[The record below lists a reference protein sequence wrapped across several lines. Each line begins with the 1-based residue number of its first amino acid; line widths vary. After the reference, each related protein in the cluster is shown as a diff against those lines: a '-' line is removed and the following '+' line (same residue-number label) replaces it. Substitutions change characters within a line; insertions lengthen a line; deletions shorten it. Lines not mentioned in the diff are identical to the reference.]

1 MKQRL
6 IPLLRG
12 QWGNILYAFR
22 ATTAAICALVAAELL
37 NLECPYWAAL
47 TALIVIQPSRGLIF
61 EKSVYRLV
69 GTCIGSLAG
78 LLLVLNFHSPL
89 TLTLALAL
97 WVGSCVAIGSVF
109 YGLRSYGC
117 MMAGMTCAVIAMSG
131 VLNGSQ
137 FYEIAFARIACIFIG
152 ITVATVIT
160 AFVTPKRTLA
170 EVSQRLNHL
179 ATETISWLGWQFRKE
194 NGESSAKKEQELLIE
209 LAEIESLIEVVLAG
223 SLHSRQEIRQTSNLV
238 SALLNL
244 LGAGCL
250 LSKQKL
256 TDPGQRALQQPL
268 TDLLARQLEQL
279 STLQN
284 SELAQQCLIELSETI
299 RQLKA
304 ERPMLHVSLHEI
316 VASLRRVLQY
326 RHLQCKE
333 LDTDRNIFVRH
344 RDWREGIRAALR
356 AAVMIAAAGV
366 LWTFFGWHYEP
377 LMIMAL
383 SIMLT
388 IFATKDHPAHMMR
401 HVLTGATIGALTAI
415 FCRALL
421 LSGHPGA
428 TVEYLVMTPFLLTGI
443 WGMTQ
448 KRTAMA
454 ATDGTFIFLLTL
466 QPGVTTQVVPFDMA
480 FGALAMLLGIGSSWL
495 AYRYLFPINPAVR
508 MQALLH
514 STSKDIKLLAL
525 GRKPSTLLRIEARM
539 KHKIIR
545 TVIMAKHYDTN
556 YLAFIDG
563 GLLALSVMT
572 SFQQLRKALENRE
585 VPNTARAI
593 LRKALTAIEDSHQQP
608 HQLLQTLEQAIA
620 ATQTVVDR
628 QQKREQCTVDREFAQ
643 SLQTAA
649 VLMAESIQLQ
659 ESCTALSAKGV

>member
-6 IPLLRG
+6 ILLLRS
-12 QWGNILYAFR
+12 QWGNILFAFR

-69 GTCIGSLAG
+69 GTGIGSLAG

-97 WVGSCVAIGSVF
+97 WVGSCVAIGSVS

-137 FYEIAFARIACIFIG
+137 FHEIAFARVVCIVIG
-152 ITVATVIT
+152 ISVATAIT

-179 ATETISWLGWQFRKE
+179 STETISWLGWQFRE
-194 NGESSAKKEQELLIE
+194 GNGDSSAKKEQELLIE
-209 LAEIESLIEVVLAG
+209 LAEIESLIDVVLAG
-223 SLHSRQEIRQTSNLV
+223 SLHSRQEIRQTTNLI

-250 LSKQKL
+250 LSKQKAA
-256 TDPGQRALQQPL
+256 TPGQFTPQQLQL
-268 TDLLARQLEQL
+268 SDRLADQLRQLAEHQDC
-279 STLQN
+279 
-284 SELAQQCLIELSETI
+284 ELAKQCLAELTETI
-299 RQLKA
+299 RQLKSEQPLLQLSLTEVA
-304 ERPMLHVSLHEI
+304 ASLH
-316 VASLRRVLQY
+316 RVLQN
-326 RHLQCKE
+326 RHLLCKG
-333 LDTDRNIFVRH
+333 LDTDRSVFVRH

-356 AAVMIAAAGV
+356 AAVMIAGAGA
-366 LWTFFGWHYEP
+366 LWTFFDWHYGP
-377 LMIMAL
+377 LSIMAL

-388 IFATKDHPAHMMR
+388 IFATKDHPAHLMR
-401 HVLTGATIGALTAI
+401 HVLAGATIGALAAI
-415 FCRALL
+415 VCRMYLL
-421 LSGHPGA
+421 PGHPAA
-428 TVEYLVMTPFLLTGI
+428 TVEYLTMTPFLLTGI
-443 WGMTQ
+443 WCMTQ

-466 QPGVTTQVVPFDMA
+466 QPGMITQVRPFDMA

-495 AYRYLFPINPAVR
+495 AYRYLFPINPAMR
-508 MQALLH
+508 MRALLD
-514 STSKDIKLLAL
+514 STSKDLQLLAL
-525 GRKPSTLLRIEARM
+525 GQKPSTLLRIEARM

-556 YLAFIDG
+556 YVSFIDG
-563 GLLALSVMT
+563 GLLALAVMT
-572 SFQQLRKALENRE
+572 SFQQLRKLFENQD
-585 VPNTARAI
+585 VPDTARAI
-593 LRKALTAIEDSHQQP
+593 LRKALTAIEDARQQP
-608 HQLLQTLEQAIA
+608 QQLLQTLHQAIA
-620 ATQTVVDR
+620 VTQTVMDR
-628 QQKREQCTVDREFAQ
+628 QQKKGSYSLDCTFAQ

-649 VLMAESIQLQ
+649 MLMAENIQLQ
-659 ESCTALSAKGV
+659 ERCNSL